1 MDAYTP
7 KCYLIKLVGLLILQN
22 FLNCFSILVL
32 LCQVHG
38 QGDLWVKLPSYG
50 NNNHLVIHSNLCMTT
65 LSCMSLDKA
74 TSR

>member
-1 MDAYTP
+1 MLFD
-7 KCYLIKLVGLLILQN
+7 KVGWLTNPAKFFEL
-22 FLNCFSILVL
+22 FFILVL

-50 NNNHLVIHSNLCMTT
+50 NNNHLVIHSNLCITA